1 MESYRVSISKGVFM
15 FHFPIKKQL
24 NSNYIY
30 QFSMFLVYIG
40 IALLAISDSG
50 IQLLILMEIGPG
62 SRTLRL
68 IAMWLLFI
76 KILLTRYSKK
86 EFLLLTP
93 VTLLALYNYTVSG
106 NIYCVYTVLV
116 IACLKDVDF
125 STLFKVLFYS
135 TLSAVVFVGILSFFN
150 IGSPTQ
156 LTQDFG
162 RGLVETR
169 YCFGLYHPN
178 IWHQAIGRCI
188 IFACIGYFK
197 QLNIIHLL
205 ILLVFNY
212 FIYTMSVSRTGLL
225 AVSIFLILLIFYKYL
240 KKFMHTLFVKICAI
254 AGMFGVY
261 SLYIYYTYKLTG
273 EYHLRAEEFN
283 WIIATGRLR
292 QALNFLETHPIQMFS
307 SRFPDDGTLFDCGF
321 FRIFYECGY
330 LWAIIFF
337 AALFT
342 LVILA
347 MKKNWDIII
356 PVVVY
361 FIFCSLYEFDPVT
374 RPTYNIAVFFFAL
387 LVFPSLRPKFD
398 DFMTSSRRI
407 KSRKS

>member
-1 MESYRVSISKGVFM
+1 MNT
-15 FHFPIKKQL
+15 FHIEKTTFKNFSLK
-24 NSNYIY
+24 
-30 QFSMFLVYIG
+30 QFSILLVYLG
-40 IALLAISDSG
+40 IALIAISDSG
-50 IQLLILMEIGPG
+50 IQLLILMTIGPG
-62 SRTLRL
+62 SRTIRL
-68 IAMWLLFI
+68 IGMWLLFI
-76 KILLTRYSKK
+76 KILLTRYTKK
-86 EFLLLTP
+86 EFYILTP
-93 VTLLALYNYTVSG
+93 ISLLALYNYTVSG
-106 NIYCVYTVLV
+106 NIYCVCTILV
-116 IACLKDVDF
+116 IACMKDIDY
-125 STLFKVLFYS
+125 SILFKTLFYS
-135 TLSAVVFVGILSFFN
+135 TLLSVVFVGILSFFN

-188 IFACIGYFK
+188 IFACIGYYK
-197 QLNIIHLL
+197 ELNIIHLL
-205 ILLVFNY
+205 IMLVFNY
-212 FIYTMSVSRTGLL
+212 FIYRMSVSRTGLI
-225 AVSIFLILLIFYKYL
+225 AVSIVLILMIFYKYL
-240 KKFMHTLFVKICAI
+240 HKLMHTLFVKICAI
-254 AGMFGVY
+254 AGMLCVY
-261 SLYIYYTYKLTG
+261 GIYIYYTIKLNG
-273 EYHLRAEEFN
+273 EEYHLPAELFN
-283 WIIATGRLR
+283 WKIATGRLQ
-292 QALNFLETHPIQMFS
+292 QALDFLENHPIQLFS

-321 FRIFYECGY
+321 FRIFYECGS

-337 AALFT
+337 AVLFT

-398 DFMTSSRRI
+398 DFMNPSRKI
-407 KSRKS
+407 KSLKF

>member
-1 MESYRVSISKGVFM
+1 MYQKESFM
-15 FHFPIKKQL
+15 NTFHIEKTTFKNFSLK
-24 NSNYIY
+24 
-30 QFSMFLVYIG
+30 QFSILLVYLG
-40 IALLAISDSG
+40 IALIAISDSG
-50 IQLLILMEIGPG
+50 IQLLILMTIGPG
-62 SRTLRL
+62 SRTIRL
-68 IAMWLLFI
+68 IGMWLLFI
-76 KILLTRYSKK
+76 KILLTRYTKK
-86 EFLLLTP
+86 EFFILAP
-93 VTLLALYNYTVSG
+93 ISILALYNYTLSG
-106 NIYCVYTVLV
+106 NIYCIYTVLV
-116 IACLKDVDF
+116 IACMKDVDYPV
-125 STLFKVLFYS
+125 LFKTLFYS
-135 TLSAVVFVGILSFFN
+135 TLISVVFVGILSFFD

-188 IFACIGYFK
+188 IFACIGYYK

-212 FIYTMSVSRTGLL
+212 FIYTMSVSRTGLI
-225 AVSIFLILLIFYKYL
+225 AVSIVLILIIFYKYL
-240 KKFMHTLFVKICAI
+240 RKFMHTLFVKICAV
-254 AGMFGVY
+254 AGMLSVY
-261 SLYIYYTYKLTG
+261 GLYIYYTIKLAG
-273 EYHLRAEEFN
+273 EEYHLPAELFN
-283 WIIATGRLR
+283 WKIATGRLR
-292 QALNFLETHPIQMFS
+292 QALDFLENHPIQIFS

-330 LWAIIFF
+330 LWAGIFF
-337 AALFT
+337 TTLLI

-347 MKKNWDIII
+347 LNKIWDIII
-356 PVVVY
+356 PVAVY

-387 LVFPSLRPKFD
+387 LVFPALRPKFD

-407 KSRKS
+407 RSLKS